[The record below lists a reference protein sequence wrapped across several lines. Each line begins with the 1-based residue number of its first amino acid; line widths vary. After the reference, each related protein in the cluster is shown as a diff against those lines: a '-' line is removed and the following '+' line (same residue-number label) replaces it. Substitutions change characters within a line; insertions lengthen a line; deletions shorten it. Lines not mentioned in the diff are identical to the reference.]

1 MLITLAVWGSSS
13 ISFLTKLCTFISIET
28 TSCSPSVPH
37 MHLILLLALFWSMVR
52 FLNLNPTKRAFNLLQ
67 SFTMLAKKA
76 DFLISKNL
84 ICISLLVYFFFMAS
98 VGLFKARNTIFELD
112 LIDLLLYFY
121 VISSPEFLFLLL
133 FEFVELDPDLFFESQ
148 LPVFARFCL

>member
-1 MLITLAVWGSSS
+1 
-13 ISFLTKLCTFISIET
+13 
-28 TSCSPSVPH
+28 
-37 MHLILLLALFWSMVR
+37 
-52 FLNLNPTKRAFNLLQ
+52 
-67 SFTMLAKKA
+67 MLAKKA